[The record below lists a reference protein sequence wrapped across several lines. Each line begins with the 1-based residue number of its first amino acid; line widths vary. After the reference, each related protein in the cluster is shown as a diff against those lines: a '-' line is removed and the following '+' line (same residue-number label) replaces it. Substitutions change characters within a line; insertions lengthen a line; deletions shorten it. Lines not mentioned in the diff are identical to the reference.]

1 MSFAGQ
7 RESFAK
13 SVTHSDSSSMPRAG
27 PAGRED
33 QSDHSRSCLQADPLA
48 ILSIGRT
55 ASARKL
61 RYRRKVLVHARGD
74 KPRAPDADR
83 TGTGSR
89 LLPQRSSR
97 SPAQVRLTAETTA
110 TPRFVTVPAGAI
122 ELLPGDGDD
131 TAHGYLRELA
141 GWMILN
147 FRAAPSARQVGRLFS
162 SVIGCGMNNRWNR
175 RPAWVCITR
184 SAAISALAC
193 RSTAFVTVELREG
206 AHSNGACAAQCP
218 GHLGR

>member
-1 MSFAGQ
+1 MKLGSGVLIFAESCTPRHSVEAKIYPVAALENAGHLLGIAANRKGRAADPFGMSFAGQ

-97 SPAQVRLTAETTA
+97 SPAQVR
-110 TPRFVTVPAGAI
+110 
-122 ELLPGDGDD
+122 
-131 TAHGYLRELA
+131 
-141 GWMILN
+141 
-147 FRAAPSARQVGRLFS
+147 
-162 SVIGCGMNNRWNR
+162 
-175 RPAWVCITR
+175 
-184 SAAISALAC
+184 
-193 RSTAFVTVELREG
+193 
-206 AHSNGACAAQCP
+206 
-218 GHLGR
+218 